1 MNIAL
6 LSDTHGHIDDRIKR
20 HVDGCDEVWHAGDIG
35 DLRVTDALADIT
47 KVRAVYGNIDDQLAR
62 RTWPEHQRFEAGGLQ
77 VWMTHRRPT
86 AQIRPRHPST
96 VAGGTAQPFHLW
108 TQPHFAVQRVDAWG
122 GLHLNPGA
130 AGISGFQRS
139 APCSNFALTKT
150 AAGSSG
156 CRMGAEASLRE
167 ADAHFW
173 APTAPTGR
181 H

>member
-47 KVRAVYGNIDDQLAR
+47 MVRAVYGNIDDQLAR

-77 VWMTHRRPT
+77 VWMTHIGGRPPKY
-86 AQIRPRHPST
+86 ARGILPQLRVERPDLFICGHS
-96 VAGGTAQPFHLW
+96 HILL
-108 TQPHFAVQRVDAWG
+108 VQRVAAWG

-130 AGISGFQRS
+130 AGISGFHKVCTMLKFRIDEG
-139 APCSNFALTKT
+139 T
-150 AAGSSG
+150 AGSSG
-156 CRMGAEASLRE
+156 CRMGAEAS
-167 ADAHFW
+167 
-173 APTAPTGR
+173 
-181 H
+181 